1 MKQTERDTKANNIE
15 REKKRP
21 NGKERIAVMTDFCS
35 LSKQEKNCEVCKKK
49 REITTKNIEKIY
61 IVIFITEVHKNNSIM
76 KSYTEFLN
84 IIYVCTFFTS

>member
-49 REITTKNIEKIY
+49 KRNNYKEHRKNIYCDFHNRSPQK
-61 IVIFITEVHKNNSIM
+61 
-76 KSYTEFLN
+76 
-84 IIYVCTFFTS
+84 